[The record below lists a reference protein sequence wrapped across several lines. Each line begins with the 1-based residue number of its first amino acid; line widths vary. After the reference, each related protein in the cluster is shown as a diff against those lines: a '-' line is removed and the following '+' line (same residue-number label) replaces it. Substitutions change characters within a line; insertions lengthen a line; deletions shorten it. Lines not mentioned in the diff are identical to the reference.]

1 MPKIPKYYV
10 RPDGLHETIIM
21 VPTADGGKKRKAFR
35 GKTDLEVWNKVKS
48 YDMAKEPHP
57 TGVRFEQVAERWWEQ
72 ITPTLTYNTEKGYT
86 TAYQRAKDYFN
97 GEIVSQITTND
108 INDFIHDFAKT
119 RAKKTVI
126 TQLQIVRQIFD
137 QAQTEGLIM
146 YNPASICK
154 IPKHLPQKQRELPS
168 KDEIELIKKSKD
180 MQFGL
185 FAYLVYY
192 TGCRRGEALALTGA
206 DIDRKNKIVHIT
218 KSVYTENGHARIKEP
233 KTEKGKR
240 KVPLLDALSDA
251 LPARLPKG
259 YLFSADDGKTP
270 LSTGQFEKRYKK
282 YQIASGVTVMP
293 HQIRHGY
300 ATALFEAGI
309 DPKTAQTLLGHAQLS
324 TTMDIYTHVRDD
336 VIQRAAEKMSVNF

>member
-48 YDMAKEPHP
+48 YDREKEPHP

-72 ITPTLTYNTEKGYT
+72 TEPTLTYNTARGYSA
-86 TAYQRAKDYFN
+86 AYNRAKDHFF
-97 GEIVSQITTND
+97 GEIVSQITAQD
-108 INDFIHDFAKT
+108 INDFIQDFSRT

-137 QAQTEGLIM
+137 RAQTEGLIM
-146 YNPASICK
+146 YNPATACK

-168 KDEIELIKKSKD
+168 KTEIELIKQSKD
-180 MQFGL
+180 LPFGL

-192 TGCRRGEALALTGA
+192 TGCRRGEALALTGT
-206 DIDRKNKIVHIT
+206 DIDRKNSVVHIT
-218 KSVYTENGHARIKEP
+218 KSMYTENGHARIKEP

-251 LPARLPKG
+251 LPRKLPKG
-259 YLFSADDGKTP
+259 YIFSADGGKTP

-282 YQIASGVTVMP
+282 YQIASGVTATP

-336 VIQRAAEKMSVNF
+336 MLKSAAKKMNENF